1 MHNLAPGIL
10 IAPSLIIV
18 KMERIER
25 FRRTQPI
32 TLDEFIE
39 KVLDAPSCAYC
50 ENFDECKEYMEED
63 PSILVGEG
71 ACSAFDN
78 TVTGLKEIYLK
89 EYCISKT

>member
-10 IAPSLIIV
+10 FAPSLIVI

-39 KVLDAPSCAYC
+39 KVLDVPSCAYC
-50 ENFDECKEYMEED
+50 ESFDECKE
-63 PSILVGEG
+63 
-71 ACSAFDN
+71 
-78 TVTGLKEIYLK
+78 
-89 EYCISKT
+89 

>member
-1 MHNLAPGIL
+1 MLNLAPGIL
-10 IAPSLIIV
+10 FAPSLIVI

-50 ENFDECKEYMEED
+50 ENFDECKEYMGED
-63 PSILVGEG
+63 LSNLVGEG
-71 ACSAFDN
+71 GCSAFDN

-89 EYCISKT
+89 KYCISKA

>member
-1 MHNLAPGIL
+1 
-10 IAPSLIIV
+10 
-18 KMERIER
+18 MERIER